1 MSIRSACR
9 RSLILFM
16 LLMVPVPL
24 LAAPFLSIASPSADG
39 IFVLRGEQMAGVAGL
54 DITIGYDRNT
64 LSSPQVTMGS
74 LVGGML
80 NSSNPS
86 NPIRLAIVGSE
97 GIAVASGVIATITFE
112 RLGDSAGVITSMTA
126 SLIDDKG
133 NKLRIAP
140 TAINNPQNPTHGE
153 PSAEAPPVGDAKEE
167 DEPLVIDVTSAP
179 SREAP
184 VVLGGSVTL
193 PQEEVEPAEPKLA
206 PQEAERQE
214 AEGQEI
220 AEFQPQRREPAPVE
234 PREPEPKA
242 APQAVTQP
250 VQLPSVLARFR
261 EFKGERTLANLTSLF
276 KAVGERPLLQIPAI
290 AIADGTSTVTLVIA
304 METGDRPPVF
314 AFKAARYVS
323 VSRSDEGEWEVEVR
337 PEPGVVDAS
346 ITMLYHGLS
355 QEFPLVVAPAV
366 RLPAAPGSAASEAAF
381 RNFLATGAD
390 LNGDGRMDYLDD
402 YIFTANFL
410 AQSEE
415 PAQQKE

>member
-1 MSIRSACR
+1 MSSKNACR
-9 RSLILFM
+9 HLLILFV
-16 LLMVPVPL
+16 LVVFPVPL
-24 LAAPFLSIASPSADG
+24 FAAPVLTIASPSADG
-39 IFVLRGEQMAGVAGL
+39 VFVLHGEQMAGVAGL

-64 LSSPQVTMGS
+64 LSSPHVAMGS
-74 LVGGML
+74 LVKGML

-86 NPIRLAIVGSE
+86 NPIRLAIVGSN
-97 GIAVASGVIATITFE
+97 GIAVPSGVIATIAFE
-112 RLGDSAGVITSMTA
+112 RVGDSAGVITSLTA

-133 NKLRIAP
+133 NKLAIAP
-140 TAINNPQNPTHGE
+140 TAIDNPHNPAQAE
-153 PSAEAPPVGDAKEE
+153 PSPEAPPVDGAKEK
-167 DEPLVIDVTSAP
+167 DEPLIIDATSAP
-179 SREAP
+179 SRPAP
-184 VVLGGSVTL
+184 VVIGGSVTL
-193 PQEEVEPAEPKLA
+193 PQEEVAPAEPKRV

-214 AEGQEI
+214 VVEL
-220 AEFQPQRREPAPVE
+220 QPQRREPAPVE

-250 VQLPSVLARFR
+250 VHLPSVLDGFR

-276 KAVGERPLLQIPAI
+276 KTAGERPLLQIPPV
-290 AIADGTSTVTLVIA
+290 AIADGNSTVTLVIA

-337 PEPGVVDAS
+337 PEAGVVEAS

-366 RLPAAPGSAASEAAF
+366 RLPAAPGSAASETAF
-381 RNFLATGAD
+381 RNFLAVGAD
-390 LNGDGRMDYLDD
+390 LNGDGRVDYLDD
-402 YIFTANFL
+402 YVFTANFL